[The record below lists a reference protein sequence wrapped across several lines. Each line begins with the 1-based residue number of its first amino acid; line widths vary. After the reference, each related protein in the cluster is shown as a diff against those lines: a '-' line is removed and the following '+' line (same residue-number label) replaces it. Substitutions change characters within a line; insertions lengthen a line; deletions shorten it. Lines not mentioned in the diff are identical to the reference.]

1 MQRFIA
7 ALSILLLMGFVSS
20 SMAGPAE
27 DVAQL
32 AAARGQAFEEG
43 MVDAY
48 SADVAEN
55 GVLTSSLSALR
66 IEGKAAIR
74 AFYVELFQLYP
85 KRRVFTR
92 QPMIRVFNDDLVV
105 QNAYFALDTT
115 NQKGDVAM
123 LTLRSSTTWAKLGGR
138 WQIVDQHVSR
148 MMP

>member
-1 MQRFIA
+1 MERFIA
-7 ALSILLLMGFVSS
+7 VLSIILLMSFVSS

-27 DVAQL
+27 DVTHL
-32 AAARGQAFEEG
+32 ASARGQAFEGG
-43 MVDAY
+43 MVEEY
-48 SADVAEN
+48 VADVAEN

-66 IEGKAAIR
+66 IEGKAAIQ

-92 QPMIRVFNDDLVV
+92 QPLIRVYNDDLVV
-105 QNAYFALDTT
+105 QNSYFALDVT
-115 NQKGDVAM
+115 NQKGDVAL
-123 LTLRSSTTWAKLGGR
+123 LTLRSSTTWAKLGGK

>member
-7 ALSILLLMGFVSS
+7 ALSTLLLMAFVSQAW
-20 SMAGPAE
+20 AGPAE
-27 DVAQL
+27 EVAPL

-43 MVDAY
+43 IVDAY
-48 SADVAEN
+48 AADVAEN
-55 GVLTSSLSALR
+55 GVLTSSLSAFR

-92 QPMIRVFNDDLVV
+92 QPMIRVYNDDLVV
-105 QNAYFALDTT
+105 QNAYFAFDAT
-115 NQKGDVAM
+115 NQKGDVAI
-123 LTLRSSTTWAKLGGR
+123 LSLRSSTTWAKVGGR

-148 MMP
+148 MP

>member
-7 ALSILLLMGFVSS
+7 ALSIFLLMGFVSS

-27 DVAQL
+27 EVTQL
-32 AAARGQAFEEG
+32 AAARGQAFEGG
-43 MVDAY
+43 MVDGY
-48 SADVAEN
+48 VADVAEN

-66 IEGKAAIR
+66 IEGKAAIQ

-92 QPMIRVFNDDLVV
+92 QPMIRVYNDDLVV
-105 QNAYFALDTT
+105 QNAYFALDAT
-115 NQKGDVAM
+115 NQKGDVAL